1 MRYIDPKTI
10 TSNRFD
16 RNRPRPE
23 WDSAII
29 CFRDRTGS
37 DILVDAFGAKPFG
50 SKVFWGMEESP
61 EYPFVYECE
70 YASKSIGIVSRCIR
84 GGPQAAILVEELSAL
99 DVPAVIGFGC
109 AGSISPEISLGTQ
122 IVVERALAT
131 DGTSRAY
138 TGQGNFF
145 QPDSRLRN
153 RVGGSVPV
161 VAATVDAVYRETRE
175 LIAEYRE
182 SGAHVVNMES
192 APFYAAAA
200 ACNMAA
206 LWVGN
211 VSDVLVE
218 GGKWTG
224 WFGDRSEIDR
234 KTVDIVKKTLDGLSK
249 QGSAPECESTG
260 R

>member
-16 RNRPRPE
+16 RNRPGPE

-50 SKVFWGMEESP
+50 SKVFWGMEESS

-70 YASKSIGIVSRCIR
+70 YASKSIGIVTRCIW
-84 GGPQAAILVEELSAL
+84 GGPQAAILVEELAAL
-99 DVPAVIGFGC
+99 GVSTVIGFGC
-109 AGSISPEISLGTQ
+109 AGSISLEIEHGMQ
-122 IVVERALAT
+122 IVVDRALAT
-131 DGTSRAY
+131 DGTSKAY
-138 TGQGNFF
+138 GTVDIAF

-153 RVGGSVPV
+153 RVSGTVPV
-161 VAATVDAVYRETRE
+161 VAATVDAVYRETPEIIANFRE
-175 LIAEYRE
+175 E
-182 SGAHVVNMES
+182 GARVVNMES

-234 KTVDIVKKTLDGLSK
+234 KTVEVIKGMLDEL
-249 QGSAPECESTG
+249 G
-260 R
+260 RVGD

>member
-70 YASKSIGIVSRCIR
+70 YASKSIDIVSRCIW

-99 DVPAVIGFGC
+99 DVPTVIGFGC
-109 AGSISPEISLGTQ
+109 AGSISPEISHGTQ
-122 IVVERALAT
+122 IFVDRALAT
-131 DGTSRAY
+131 DGTSKAY
-138 TGQGNFF
+138 GTIDIVFR
-145 QPDSRLRN
+145 PDGRMMDCVSD
-153 RVGGSVPV
+153 SVPV

-182 SGAHVVNMES
+182 SGSHVVNMES

-224 WFGDRSEIDR
+224 WFGERSEIDR
-234 KTVDIVKKTLDGLSK
+234 KTVEVIKGMLDEL
-249 QGSAPECESTG
+249 G
-260 R
+260 RVGD